1 MHYLSQLEDH
11 LDATQLHARLARRT
25 ETPRDEEYV
34 AFIASLSRVDMS
46 TGRYPKRRRVS
57 EKARELTPQPE
68 SPAVPDGFPEPE
80 PEPEKRPYN
89 SSPDELAAIPDH
101 SESNGRRRG
110 SQPNRAPSRP
120 KRARK
125 GTRKS
130 TSEINAPP
138 ETDPN
143 QQLLEDDIQEASP
156 DELDASPLT
165 PLGSVARAITQQCG
179 IEATEA
185 EAILLQTNGGA
196 GAMGYRNTPESPAIS
211 PLSTFDNPEEPPET
225 ASLSALQAPSEESPD
240 ESPIAK
246 AEDGADD
253 LATGHTNDH
262 DIPKLIRSDTNTV
275 YQFRGSFSQAVP
287 RPSDDRYISASPP
300 PYSRIST
307 PIATPRELPARPPQ
321 YLPYKQ
327 KMVLKGHKRGVAA
340 VRFSP
345 NGRLIASCCKPIPPT
360 VPKSTTS

>member
-1 MHYLSQLEDH
+1 
-11 LDATQLHARLARRT
+11 
-25 ETPRDEEYV
+25 
-34 AFIASLSRVDMS
+34 MS
-46 TGRYPKRRRVS
+46 SGRYPKRRRVS
-57 EKARELTPQPE
+57 EKARDLTPQPE
-68 SPAVPDGFPEPE
+68 SPAVQDGVPDPEPE
-80 PEPEKRPYN
+80 PERRPYN

-101 SESNGRRRG
+101 SESSARRRG
-110 SQPNRAPSRP
+110 SQPSRAPSRP

-125 GTRKS
+125 STRKS

-143 QQLLEDDIQEASP
+143 QQLVDDDIQEASP

-165 PLGSVARAITQQCG
+165 PLVSVARADTHQCG
-179 IEATEA
+179 IEATGS

-211 PLSTFDNPEEPPET
+211 PLSTFDNAEEPPDT
-225 ASLSALQAPSEESPD
+225 TSLSALQDPYEELPEESP
-240 ESPIAK
+240 ITK

-253 LATGHTNDH
+253 LATGRTNGH
-262 DIPKLIRSDTNTV
+262 EIPKLIRSDTNTV
-275 YQFRGSFSQAVP
+275 YQFRGSFSQTVP

-327 KMVLKGHKRGVAA
+327 MMVLKGHKRGVAA

-345 NGRLIASCCKPIPPT
+345 NGRLIASCCKPIPPI

>member
-1 MHYLSQLEDH
+1 MLSQVKDY
-11 LDATQLHARLARRT
+11 LDATKLHARLARRT
-25 ETPRDEEYV
+25 ETPRDEGSI
-34 AFIASLSRVDMS
+34 AFNASLSGVDMS
-46 TGRYPKRRRVS
+46 SGRYPKRRRVS
-57 EKARELTPQPE
+57 EKTRDSTPQPE
-68 SPAVPDGFPEPE
+68 SPAVPEGFPEPA
-80 PEPEKRPYN
+80 PEPERRPYN

-101 SESNGRRRG
+101 SESSARRRG

-130 TSEINAPP
+130 TSEITAPP
-138 ETDPN
+138 EIDPN
-143 QQLLEDDIQEASP
+143 EQLLDDDIQEASP
-156 DELDASPLT
+156 DELDASPPTTLA
-165 PLGSVARAITQQCG
+165 SVARANTQQCSV
-179 IEATEA
+179 EVTES
-185 EAILLQTNGGA
+185 ETILLQTNGGA
-196 GAMGYRNTPESPAIS
+196 GAMGYRHTPESPAIS
-211 PLSTFDNPEEPPET
+211 PLSIFDNPDESPDAAP
-225 ASLSALQAPSEESPD
+225 LSALKAPSEELPD

-262 DIPKLIRSDTNTV
+262 EIPKLIRSDTNTV
-275 YQFRGSFSQAVP
+275 YQFRGSFSQTVP

-345 NGRLIASCCKPIPPT
+345 NGRLIASCCKPMTPT

>member
-1 MHYLSQLEDH
+1 
-11 LDATQLHARLARRT
+11 
-25 ETPRDEEYV
+25 
-34 AFIASLSRVDMS
+34 MS
-46 TGRYPKRRRVS
+46 SGRYPKRRRVS
-57 EKARELTPQPE
+57 EKARDLTPQAE
-68 SPAVPDGFPEPE
+68 SPAIPDGFPEPE
-80 PEPEKRPYN
+80 PEPERRPYN

-110 SQPNRAPSRP
+110 SQPNRAASRP

-143 QQLLEDDIQEASP
+143 QQLLNDEIQEASP
-156 DELDASPLT
+156 DELDASPPT
-165 PLGSVARAITQQCG
+165 PLGSVARVDTQQSG
-179 IEATEA
+179 VEATEP

-211 PLSTFDNPEEPPET
+211 PLSIFDNPEEPPDT
-225 ASLSALQAPSEESPD
+225 ASLSVLQDPSEELHD

-262 DIPKLIRSDTNTV
+262 EIPKLIRSDTNTV
-275 YQFRGSFSQAVP
+275 YQFRGSFSQTVP

-307 PIATPRELPARPPQ
+307 PIATPRELPTRPPQ

-340 VRFSP
+340 VRLSP
-345 NGRLIASCCKPIPPT
+345 NGRLIASCCKPKPPI